1 MANKKRMKE
10 MKKRDFIAREVYK
23 KKGLS
28 KKLAPTGYEA
38 FRVSPRTT
46 LKFGKKYKRIYGA
59 TVEPDFRRKIGK
71 NKYGADV
78 KWYPHGYTLPSVK
91 SGTRTL
97 RDIKRYY
104 PIDVKEA
111 RRKLMMKKRK
121 PRKR

>member
-1 MANKKRMKE
+1 MVNKKRMNAR
-10 MKKRDFIAREVYK
+10 KKRDFIATEGYK

-59 TVEPDFRRKIGK
+59 SVEPDFRRKIGK

-97 RDIKRYY
+97 HDLRYY

-111 RRKLMMKKRK
+111 RRKLMMKKRR